1 MKKGKKTDKG
11 MNNNIKIQKYNTI
24 LDKVDLYEGL
34 EKDTLTIRLEGNIG
48 EDCPSDMHRY
58 DISFPAAVGEYTVD
72 FSFYFPKHKY
82 ELIIKSVN
90 NTFNGNDY
98 TLSKK
103 KTVLFEERRS
113 QASYDGPWFIAV
125 DEIEAIYTGY
135 IYKRKRGARCAK

>member
-1 MKKGKKTDKG
+1 MKRL
-11 MNNNIKIQKYNTI
+11 KYNDI

-34 EKDTLTIRLEGNIG
+34 EKSTLTIRLEGNIC

-58 DISFPAAVGEYTVD
+58 DISFPAEVGSNSVD
-72 FSFYFPKHKY
+72 FTCYAPKHKY

-90 NTFNGNDY
+90 KNSVDITFNGNDY